1 MSKPLVTADTD
12 EIIDI
17 EVLADVPIDIDVT
30 ERPIVMLS
38 QDIEGDIP
46 DFDFLV
52 KMILM

>member
-1 MSKPLVTADTD
+1 MSKPLVTADAD

-17 EVLADVPIDIDVT
+17 EVLADDLIDIDVT
-30 ERPIVMLS
+30 ERPVVIVS